1 MMKNGTICKLVLQFL
16 QYYILCSTQNG
27 YHYFVN
33 VNVVKAIVVNAVNG
47 LKIGNVVIVVNVRH
61 AVKII
66 ANAGIIIINL

>member
-1 MMKNGTICKLVLQFL
+1 MKNGIISKLVLQFL
-16 QYYILCSTQNG
+16 QYYILCSTQHG
-27 YHYFVN
+27 YQNFVN

-47 LKIGNVVIVVNVRH
+47 LKIVNVVIVVNARH